1 MLLASSY
8 LNVDSEDLVVAR
20 SCYNRT
26 SLMTAHKLP
35 FGAGLP
41 QIAAAF
47 LLLLFLAQCIWC
59 IALVPITSLESS
71 YIEDGLVQLDNMAQ
85 AGSPERSPL
94 VPLLGAIPVKLFAG
108 KITFEQLDRYR
119 FLIRLPFL
127 FCGLMLGASLWY
139 VARRLYGNFG
149 GFIALA
155 LYAFSPVIIAR
166 SSQLQEDIV
175 AAWGAFGLIFTGI
188 AVAHTLY
195 APREVILWNW
205 RRILLLGVSIAI
217 CIGAQFPMWI
227 VLLPALAFLLWVGHV
242 RPGAALV
249 IFATACA
256 IAAVLLLGFYGFHA
270 MAFVHSLRE
279 AQWFQFVPGQMELV
293 QNYRLVGEFFLQAG
307 LGPLVLI
314 AGGLVTFIVWRRTR
328 FFGTAAPLITAGVL
342 LVAAIETEYISGL
355 LFLFVALPF
364 LILFVSG
371 VAVDLLESRY
381 GIFANA
387 LVVGALIANATLDVY
402 GLLELRHLG
411 VR

>member
-1 MLLASSY
+1 
-8 LNVDSEDLVVAR
+8 
-20 SCYNRT
+20 
-26 SLMTAHKLP
+26 MTAHKLP
-35 FGAGLP
+35 FGAGIP
-41 QIAAAF
+41 QVAAAF
-47 LLLLFLAQCIWC
+47 LLLVFLAQCIWF

-71 YIEDGLVQLDNMAQ
+71 YIEDGLLQLDNMAN

-94 VPLLGAIPVKLFAG
+94 VPLLAAIPVKVLAG
-108 KITFEQLDRYR
+108 KITWEQLDAYR
-119 FLIRLPFL
+119 FVIRLPFV

-155 LYAFSPVIIAR
+155 LYTFSPIVLNR
-166 SSQLQEDIV
+166 TNEVQQDIV
-175 AAWGAFGLIFTGI
+175 AAWGAFGMIFTGI

-205 RRILLLGVSIAI
+205 RRIVLLAISIAI

-242 RPGAALV
+242 RRGAALV
-249 IFATACA
+249 IFATACG
-256 IAAVLLLGFYGFHA
+256 IAALLLFGFYGFRPMVFA
-270 MAFVHSLRE
+270 HSLRD
-279 AQWFQFVPGQMELV
+279 AQWFQFVPRELGSAL
-293 QNYRLVGEFFLQAG
+293 NYRLVGEFFLQAG
-307 LGPLVLI
+307 LGPIVLVVGAL
-314 AGGLVTFIVWRRTR
+314 ATFAAWKHTR

-342 LVAAIETEYISGL
+342 VLAALGTEQSSGL
-355 LFLFVALPF
+355 LFLFVAMPF

-381 GIFANA
+381 AIFANA
-387 LVVGALIANATLDVY
+387 VVVGALIANATLDVY

>member
-1 MLLASSY
+1 
-8 LNVDSEDLVVAR
+8 
-20 SCYNRT
+20 
-26 SLMTAHKLP
+26 
-35 FGAGLP
+35 
-41 QIAAAF
+41 
-47 LLLLFLAQCIWC
+47 
-59 IALVPITSLESS
+59 
-71 YIEDGLVQLDNMAQ
+71 
-85 AGSPERSPL
+85 
-94 VPLLGAIPVKLFAG
+94 
-108 KITFEQLDRYR
+108 
-119 FLIRLPFL
+119 
-127 FCGLMLGASLWY
+127 MLGASLWY

-149 GFIALA
+149 GLIALA
-155 LYAFSPVIIAR
+155 LYSFSPLILNRTNQV
-166 SSQLQEDIV
+166 QEDIV
-175 AAWGAFGLIFTGI
+175 AAWGAFGLVFTAI

-205 RRILLLGVSIAI
+205 RRIVLLGVSIAL

-227 VLLPALAFLLWVGHV
+227 VLLPGLAFLLWVGHV

-256 IAAVLLLGFYGFHA
+256 IAAALLLAFYGFHPA
-270 MAFVHSLRE
+270 AFAHSLRE
-279 AQWFQFVPGQMELV
+279 AQWFPLLTQQPGSGL
-293 QNYRLVGEFFLQAG
+293 NYRLVGEFFLQAG

-314 AGGLVTFIVWRRTR
+314 VGALVTFCVWDRTR
-328 FFGTAAPLITAGVL
+328 FFGTCAPLITAGVL
-342 LVAAIETEYISGL
+342 VLAALGTEHFSGL
-355 LFLFVALPF
+355 LFLFVSLPF

>member
-1 MLLASSY
+1 
-8 LNVDSEDLVVAR
+8 
-20 SCYNRT
+20 
-26 SLMTAHKLP
+26 MTAHKLP
-35 FGAGLP
+35 FGAGVP

-47 LLLLFLAQCIWC
+47 LLLIFVAQCVWF

-71 YIEDGLVQLDNMAQ
+71 YVEDGLVQLDNMAS
-85 AGSPERSPL
+85 AGSAERSPL
-94 VPLLGAIPVKLFAG
+94 VPVLGAIAAKIAG
-108 KITFEQLDRYR
+108 INHFSQLDHHRL
-119 FLIRLPFL
+119 LIRLPFV
-127 FCGLMLGASLWY
+127 FCGVMLGASLWY

-149 GFIALA
+149 GLIALA
-155 LYAFSPVIIAR
+155 LYSFSPLILNRTNQV
-166 SSQLQEDIV
+166 QEDIV
-175 AAWGAFGLIFTGI
+175 AAWGAFGLVFTAI

-205 RRILLLGVSIAI
+205 RRILLLGVSIAL

-227 VLLPALAFLLWVGHV
+227 VLLPGLAFLLWAGHV

-256 IAAVLLLGFYGFHA
+256 IAAVLLLAFYGFHA
-270 MAFVHSLRE
+270 TAFVHSLRE
-279 AQWFQFVPGQMELV
+279 AQWFQFVPQKPGSGL
-293 QNYRLVGEFFLQAG
+293 NYRLVGEFFLQAG

-314 AGGLVTFIVWRRTR
+314 VGALVTFCLWDRTR

-342 LVAAIETEYISGL
+342 VVAALGAEHFSGL
-355 LFLFVALPF
+355 LFLFVSLPF

>member
-1 MLLASSY
+1 
-8 LNVDSEDLVVAR
+8 
-20 SCYNRT
+20 
-26 SLMTAHKLP
+26 MTAHKLP
-35 FGAGLP
+35 FGAGIP
-41 QIAAAF
+41 QVAAAI
-47 LLLLFLAQCIWC
+47 LLLVFLAQCIWV
-59 IALVPITSLESS
+59 IAVVPVTSLESS
-71 YIEDGLVQLDNMAQ
+71 YIEDGLIQLDNMSN

-94 VPLLGAIPVKLFAG
+94 VPLLGAIPVKLFASN
-108 KITFEQLDRYR
+108 ITFEQLSRFR

-155 LYAFSPVIIAR
+155 LYSFSPLIVAR

-175 AAWGAFGLIFTGI
+175 AAWGAFGLIFTAI

-205 RRILLLGVSIAI
+205 RRILLLGVSIAL
-217 CIGAQFPMWI
+217 CVGAQFPMWI
-227 VLLPALAFLLWVGHV
+227 VLVPALAFLLWVGYV

-256 IAAVLLLGFYGFHA
+256 IAAVLLLSFYGFHA
-270 MAFVHSLRE
+270 AAFAHSLRE
-279 AQWFQFVPGQMELV
+279 AQWFQFVPGQLELLR
-293 QNYRLVGEFFLQAG
+293 NYRLVGEFFLQAG

-314 AGGLVTFIVWRRTR
+314 AGSLVTFFVWARTR
-328 FFGTAAPLITAGVL
+328 FFGTAAPLITAGAL
-342 LVAAIETEYISGL
+342 IVAALGTEHYSGL
-355 LFLFVALPF
+355 LFLFVSLPF

-402 GLLELRHLG
+402 TLLELRHLG

>member
-1 MLLASSY
+1 MPAQK
-8 LNVDSEDLVVAR
+8 R
-20 SCYNRT
+20 
-26 SLMTAHKLP
+26 P
-35 FGAGLP
+35 FGAGIL

-47 LLLLFLAQCIWC
+47 LLLLFLAQCIWF

-71 YIEDGLVQLDNMAQ
+71 YIEDGLLQLDNIAN
-85 AGSPERSPL
+85 AGSPDRSPL
-94 VPLLGAIPVKLFAG
+94 VPLLAAVPIKLLAG
-108 KITFEQLDRYR
+108 KITWEQLDAYR
-119 FLIRLPFL
+119 FAIRLPFV

-155 LYAFSPVIIAR
+155 LYTFSPIVINR
-166 SSQLQEDIV
+166 TNEVQQDIV
-175 AAWGAFGLIFTGI
+175 AAWGAFGMIFTGI

-205 RRILLLGVSIAI
+205 RRILLLAISIAI

-227 VLLPALAFLLWVGHV
+227 VLVPALAFLLWVGHV
-242 RPGAALV
+242 RRGAALV
-249 IFATACA
+249 IFATACGL
-256 IAAVLLLGFYGFHA
+256 AALLLLGFYGFRPMTFAHA
-270 MAFVHSLRE
+270 LRD
-279 AQWFQFVPGQMELV
+279 AQWFQFVPRELGSPL
-293 QNYRLVGEFFLQAG
+293 NYRLVGEFFLEAG
-307 LGPLVLI
+307 LGPLVLV
-314 AGGLVTFIVWRRTR
+314 VTALATFAAWPRTR

-342 LVAAIETEYISGL
+342 VLAALGTEQTSGM

-381 GIFANA
+381 GILANA
-387 LVVGALIANATLDVY
+387 VVVGALIANATLDVY

>member
-1 MLLASSY
+1 
-8 LNVDSEDLVVAR
+8 
-20 SCYNRT
+20 
-26 SLMTAHKLP
+26 
-35 FGAGLP
+35 
-41 QIAAAF
+41 
-47 LLLLFLAQCIWC
+47 
-59 IALVPITSLESS
+59 
-71 YIEDGLVQLDNMAQ
+71 
-85 AGSPERSPL
+85 

-108 KITFEQLDRYR
+108 SITFEQLSRYR

-155 LYAFSPVIIAR
+155 LYSFSPLIVAR

-175 AAWGAFGLIFTGI
+175 AAWGAFGLIFTAI

-205 RRILLLGVSIAI
+205 RRILLLGVSIAL
-217 CIGAQFPMWI
+217 CVGAQFPMWI
-227 VLLPALAFLLWVGHV
+227 VLVPALAFLLWVGHV

-256 IAAVLLLGFYGFHA
+256 IAAVLLLSFYGFHVA
-270 MAFVHSLRE
+270 AFAHSLRE
-279 AQWFQFVPGQMELV
+279 AQWFQFVPGQLELLR
-293 QNYRLVGEFFLQAG
+293 NYRLLGEFFLQAG

-314 AGGLVTFIVWRRTR
+314 AGSLVTFFVWDRTR
-328 FFGTAAPLITAGVL
+328 FFGTAAPLITAGAL
-342 LVAAIETEYISGL
+342 IVAALGTEHYSGL

-402 GLLELRHLG
+402 TLLELRHLG

>member
-1 MLLASSY
+1 MP
-8 LNVDSEDLVVAR
+8 D
-20 SCYNRT
+20 
-26 SLMTAHKLP
+26 HKLSSR
-35 FGAGLP
+35 AGIP
-41 QIAAAF
+41 QLAAAF
-47 LLLLFLAQCIWC
+47 LLLIFLAQCIWF
-59 IALVPITSLESS
+59 ITLVPITSLESS
-71 YIEDGLVQLDNMAQ
+71 YIEDGTVQLSNMAN

-94 VPLLGAIPVKLFAG
+94 VPLMGAIPTKLAG
-108 KITFEQLDRYR
+108 VSHLSQLDSFR
-119 FLIRLPFL
+119 FLIRLPFV
-127 FCGLMLGASLWY
+127 FCGVMLGASLWY

-155 LYAFSPVIIAR
+155 LYTFSPLILNRTNQV
-166 SSQLQEDIV
+166 QEDIV

-195 APREVILWNW
+195 APREVVLWNW
-205 RRILLLGVSIAI
+205 RRILLLGISIAL

-227 VLLPALAFLLWVGHV
+227 VLVPGLAFLLWVGHV

-256 IAAVLLLGFYGFHA
+256 IAAVLLFAFYGFHPP
-270 MAFVHSLRE
+270 AFAHSLRE
-279 AQWFQFVPGQMELV
+279 AQWFAFEPREAASTLS
-293 QNYRLVGEFFLQAG
+293 YRLMWEFFLQAG
-307 LGPLVLI
+307 LGPIVLI
-314 AGGLVTFIVWRRTR
+314 AGALVTFAAWKRTR
-328 FFGTAAPLITAGVL
+328 FFGTAAPLITAAVL
-342 LVAAIETEYISGL
+342 VLAALGTERTSGL

-381 GIFANA
+381 AIFANA
-387 LVVGALIANATLDVY
+387 IIVGALIANATLDIY

>member
-1 MLLASSY
+1 MP
-8 LNVDSEDLVVAR
+8 DQ
-20 SCYNRT
+20 
-26 SLMTAHKLP
+26 KLP
-35 FGAGLP
+35 FGAGIP
-41 QIAAAF
+41 QLAAGL
-47 LLLLFLAQCIWC
+47 LLLLFVAQCIWF
-59 IALVPITSLESS
+59 IALVPITSLETS
-71 YIEDGLVQLDNMAQ
+71 YIEDGLVQLQNMANS
-85 AGSPERSPL
+85 GSPERSPL
-94 VPLLGAIPVKLFAG
+94 VPLLGAIPVKLIGGLRFY
-108 KITFEQLDRYR
+108 QLSQYR
-119 FLIRLPFL
+119 FLIRLPFV
-127 FCGLMLGASLWY
+127 FCGVMLGASLWY

-155 LYAFSPVIIAR
+155 LYTFSPIILNR
-166 SSQLQEDIV
+166 TNQVQEDIV

-195 APREVILWNW
+195 APREVVLWNW
-205 RRILLLGVSIAI
+205 RRILLLGISIAL
-217 CIGAQFPMWI
+217 CIGAQFPLWI
-227 VLLPALAFLLWVGHV
+227 VLVPGLAFLLWVGHV

-256 IAAVLLLGFYGFHA
+256 IAAVLLLGFYGFHFA
-270 MAFVHSLRE
+270 AFAHSLRD
-279 AQWFQFVPGQMELV
+279 AQWFEFVPQQLTV
-293 QNYRLVGEFFLQAG
+293 STNYRLVGEFFLQAG

-314 AGGLVTFIVWRRTR
+314 AVALVTFATWKHTR

-342 LVAAIETEYISGL
+342 VLAALGTQHFSGL
-355 LFLFVALPF
+355 LFLFVSLPF

-387 LVVGALIANATLDVY
+387 VVVGALIANATLDVY

>member
-1 MLLASSY
+1 MQ
-8 LNVDSEDLVVAR
+8 AR
-20 SCYNRT
+20 
-26 SLMTAHKLP
+26 KLP
-35 FGAGLP
+35 FGAGIP
-41 QIAAAF
+41 QLVAAF
-47 LLLLFLAQCIWC
+47 LLLLFLAQCIWF

-71 YIEDGLVQLDNMAQ
+71 YIEDGLVQLQNMAN

-94 VPLLGAIPVKLFAG
+94 VPLLGAIPVKLTGATRFP
-108 KITFEQLDRYR
+108 QLSQYR

-127 FCGLMLGASLWY
+127 FCGVMLGASLWY

-155 LYAFSPVIIAR
+155 LYTFSPLIVAR
-166 SSQLQEDIV
+166 TSQVQEDIV

-205 RRILLLGVSIAI
+205 RRILLLGISIAL
-217 CIGAQFPMWI
+217 CVGAQFPMWI
-227 VLLPALAFLLWVGHV
+227 VLLPGLAFLLWVGHV

-256 IAAVLLLGFYGFHA
+256 IAAVLMLGFYGFRPA
-270 MAFVHSLRE
+270 AFAHSMGE
-279 AQWFQFVPGQMELV
+279 AQWLQFVPRQLGSAL
-293 QNYRLVGEFFLQAG
+293 NYKLVGEFFLQVG
-307 LGPLVLI
+307 LGSLVLVV
-314 AGGLVTFIVWRRTR
+314 GGLATFAVWGRTR
-328 FFGTAAPLITAGVL
+328 FFGTAAPLITAAVL
-342 LVAAIETEYISGL
+342 VLAALGTEQFSAL
-355 LFLFVALPF
+355 LFLFVSLPF

-381 GIFANA
+381 AILANA
-387 LVVGALIANATLDVY
+387 VVVGALIANATLDVY

>member
-1 MLLASSY
+1 
-8 LNVDSEDLVVAR
+8 
-20 SCYNRT
+20 
-26 SLMTAHKLP
+26 MTAHKLP
-35 FGAGLP
+35 FGAGFP
-41 QIAAAF
+41 QVAAAF

-59 IALVPITSLESS
+59 ITLVPVTSLESS

-85 AGSPERSPL
+85 SGSPERSPL
-94 VPLLGAIPVKLFAG
+94 VLLMGAIPVKLFAG

-119 FLIRLPFL
+119 FIFRLPFL

-155 LYAFSPVIIAR
+155 LYSFSPVIVAR

-175 AAWGAFGLIFTGI
+175 AAWGAFGLIFTAI

-227 VLLPALAFLLWVGHV
+227 VLLPGLAFLLWVGHV

-256 IAAVLLLGFYGFHA
+256 IAAVLLLSFYGFHPA
-270 MAFVHSLRE
+270 AFAHSLRE
-279 AQWFQFVPGQMELV
+279 AQWFQFVPGQLELV

-314 AGGLVTFIVWRRTR
+314 VGALVTFFAWRRTR

-342 LVAAIETEYISGL
+342 VVAALETDSGL
-355 LFLFVALPF
+355 LFLFVSLPF

-387 LVVGALIANATLDVY
+387 LVVGALIANATLEVY
-402 GLLELRHLG
+402 GLIELRHLG

>member
-1 MLLASSY
+1 MP
-8 LNVDSEDLVVAR
+8 D
-20 SCYNRT
+20 
-26 SLMTAHKLP
+26 HKLSSR
-35 FGAGLP
+35 AGIP
-41 QIAAAF
+41 QLAAAF
-47 LLLLFLAQCIWC
+47 LLLIFLAQCIWF
-59 IALVPITSLESS
+59 ITLVPITSLESS
-71 YIEDGLVQLDNMAQ
+71 YIEDGMVQLGNMAE

-94 VPLLGAIPVKLFAG
+94 VPLLGAIPTKLAG
-108 KITFEQLDRYR
+108 VSHFSQLDSFR
-119 FLIRLPFL
+119 FLIRLPFV
-127 FCGLMLGASLWY
+127 FCGVMLGASLWY

-155 LYAFSPVIIAR
+155 LYTFSPLILNRTNQV
-166 SSQLQEDIV
+166 QEDIV

-205 RRILLLGVSIAI
+205 RRILLLGISIAL

-227 VLLPALAFLLWVGHV
+227 VLVPGLAFLLWVGHV

-256 IAAVLLLGFYGFHA
+256 IAAVLLFAFYGFHPA
-270 MAFVHSLRE
+270 AFAHSLRE
-279 AQWFQFVPGQMELV
+279 AQWFAFEPQEAASPLS
-293 QNYRLVGEFFLQAG
+293 YRLLWEFFLQAG
-307 LGPLVLI
+307 LGPIVLI
-314 AGGLVTFIVWRRTR
+314 AGALVTFAAWKRTR
-328 FFGTAAPLITAGVL
+328 FFGTAAPLITAAVL
-342 LVAAIETEYISGL
+342 VIAALGTERTSGL

-381 GIFANA
+381 AIFANA
-387 LVVGALIANATLDVY
+387 IIVGALIANATLDIY

>member
-1 MLLASSY
+1 MQ
-8 LNVDSEDLVVAR
+8 AR
-20 SCYNRT
+20 
-26 SLMTAHKLP
+26 KLP

-41 QIAAAF
+41 QLAAAF
-47 LLLLFLAQCIWC
+47 LLLLFLAQCIWF
-59 IALVPITSLESS
+59 IALVPISSLESS
-71 YIEDGLVQLDNMAQ
+71 YIDDGLVQLQNMTN

-94 VPLLGAIPVKLFAG
+94 VPLLGAIPVKLRGAIHFS
-108 KITFEQLDRYR
+108 QLSQYR
-119 FLIRLPFL
+119 FPIRLPFL

-155 LYAFSPVIIAR
+155 LYSFSPIIINR
-166 SSQLQEDIV
+166 TNQVQEDIV

-195 APREVILWNW
+195 APREVVLWNW
-205 RRILLLGVSIAI
+205 RRILLLGISIAL
-217 CIGAQFPMWI
+217 CVGAQFSLWI
-227 VLLPALAFLLWVGHV
+227 LLIPGLAFLLWVGHV

-249 IFATACA
+249 IFAAACA
-256 IAAVLLLGFYGFHA
+256 IAALLMLGFYGFHPVTLA
-270 MAFVHSLRE
+270 HSLRE
-279 AQWFQFVPGQMELV
+279 AQWLQFSPQQLGSALS
-293 QNYRLVGEFFLQAG
+293 YRLVGEFFLQAG

-314 AGGLVTFIVWRRTR
+314 AGALVTFAGWRRTR

-342 LVAAIETEYISGL
+342 VLAGLGTEQFSGL
-355 LFLFVALPF
+355 LFLFVSLPF

-387 LVVGALIANATLDVY
+387 VIVGALIANATLDIY

>member
-1 MLLASSY
+1 
-8 LNVDSEDLVVAR
+8 
-20 SCYNRT
+20 
-26 SLMTAHKLP
+26 MTGQKLP
-35 FGAGLP
+35 FGAGIP
-41 QIAAAF
+41 QIAAA
-47 LLLLFLAQCIWC
+47 LLLLVLLAQCIWV
-59 IALVPITSLESS
+59 ISLVPITSLESS
-71 YIEDGLVQLDNMAQ
+71 YIEDGLIQLDNMAQ

-108 KITFEQLDRYR
+108 NITFEQLSRYR
-119 FLIRLPFL
+119 FVIRLPFL

-155 LYAFSPVIIAR
+155 LYSFSPIIVAR

-175 AAWGAFGLIFTGI
+175 AAWGAFGLIFTAI

-227 VLLPALAFLLWVGHV
+227 VLVPALGFLLWVGHV

-249 IFATACA
+249 IFAAACA
-256 IAAVLLLGFYGFHA
+256 IAAVLLLSFYGFRPV
-270 MAFVHSLRE
+270 AFAHSLHE
-279 AQWFQFVPGQMELV
+279 AQWFQFVPGQLELL

-307 LGPLVLI
+307 LGPLVLV
-314 AGGLVTFIVWRRTR
+314 AGSLVTFFVWDRTR

-342 LVAAIETEYISGL
+342 VVAALGTEHYSGL

-402 GLLELRHLG
+402 TLLELRHIG

>member
-1 MLLASSY
+1 
-8 LNVDSEDLVVAR
+8 
-20 SCYNRT
+20 
-26 SLMTAHKLP
+26 MTAYKLP
-35 FGAGLP
+35 FGAGIP
-41 QIAAAF
+41 QVAAA
-47 LLLLFLAQCIWC
+47 LLLLVFLAQCIWV
-59 IALVPITSLESS
+59 IAVVPITSLESS
-71 YIEDGLVQLDNMAQ
+71 YIEDGLIQLDNMST

-108 KITFEQLDRYR
+108 SITFEQLSRYR

-155 LYAFSPVIIAR
+155 LYSFSPLIVAR

-175 AAWGAFGLIFTGI
+175 AAWGAFGLIFTAI

-205 RRILLLGVSIAI
+205 RRILLLGVSIAL
-217 CIGAQFPMWI
+217 CVGAQFPMWI
-227 VLLPALAFLLWVGHV
+227 VLVPALAFLLWVGHV

-256 IAAVLLLGFYGFHA
+256 IAAVLLLSFYGFHVA
-270 MAFVHSLRE
+270 AFAHSLRE
-279 AQWFQFVPGQMELV
+279 AQWFQFVPGQLELLR
-293 QNYRLVGEFFLQAG
+293 NYRLLGEFFLQAG

-314 AGGLVTFIVWRRTR
+314 AGSLVTFFVWDRTR
-328 FFGTAAPLITAGVL
+328 FFGTAAPLITAGAL
-342 LVAAIETEYISGL
+342 IVAALGTEHYSGL

-402 GLLELRHLG
+402 TLLELRHLG

>member
-1 MLLASSY
+1 
-8 LNVDSEDLVVAR
+8 
-20 SCYNRT
+20 
-26 SLMTAHKLP
+26 MTAHKLP
-35 FGAGLP
+35 FGAGIP
-41 QIAAAF
+41 QVAAAI
-47 LLLLFLAQCIWC
+47 LLLVFLAQCIWV
-59 IALVPITSLESS
+59 ISLMPITSLESS
-71 YIEDGLVQLDNMAQ
+71 YIEDGLIQLDNMAQ

-94 VPLLGAIPVKLFAG
+94 VPLLGAIPIKLFG
-108 KITFEQLDRYR
+108 GTLTWEQLNPYR

-127 FCGLMLGASLWY
+127 FCGVMLGGSLWY

-155 LYAFSPVIIAR
+155 LYAFSPIIIAR
-166 SSQLQEDIV
+166 SCQVQEDIV

-227 VLLPALAFLLWVGHV
+227 VLLPGLAFLLWVGHV
-242 RPGAALV
+242 RPGAAVV

-256 IAAVLLLGFYGFHA
+256 IAVLILLGFYGFHGP
-270 MAFVHSLRE
+270 AFVHSLRE
-279 AQWFQFVPGQMELV
+279 AQWFTVVPGHLELL
-293 QNYRLVGEFFLQAG
+293 QNYHLVGTFFLQAG

-314 AGGLVTFIVWRRTR
+314 VGGLITFLAWRRTR
-328 FFGTAAPLITAGVL
+328 FFGTAAPLITAVVL
-342 LVAAIETEYISGL
+342 ILAAVETEQGSGL

-381 GIFANA
+381 AIVANA
-387 LVVGALIANATLDVY
+387 VVVGALIANATLGVY
-402 GLLELRHLG
+402 TLLELRNMG
-411 VR
+411 VQ

>member
-1 MLLASSY
+1 
-8 LNVDSEDLVVAR
+8 
-20 SCYNRT
+20 
-26 SLMTAHKLP
+26 MTVHKLP
-35 FGAGLP
+35 FGAGMP
-41 QIAAAF
+41 QLAAA
-47 LLLLFLAQCIWC
+47 LLLLIFLAQCVWV
-59 IALVPITSLESS
+59 IAYVPISSLESS
-71 YIEDGLVQLDNMAQ
+71 YIEDGLVQLGNMAE

-94 VPLLGAIPVKLFAG
+94 VPLMGAIPVKLFAG
-108 KITFEQLDRYR
+108 KITFEDLDSYR
-119 FLIRLPFL
+119 FLIRLPFV

-155 LYAFSPVIIAR
+155 LYTFSPIIIAR
-166 SSQLQEDIV
+166 TNAVEEDIV
-175 AAWGAFGLIFTGI
+175 AAWGAFGLIFTAI

-205 RRILLLGVSIAI
+205 RRILLLGVSIAL

-227 VLLPALAFLLWVGHV
+227 VLVPALAFLLWVGHV
-242 RPGAALV
+242 RRGAALV

-256 IAAVLLLGFYGFHA
+256 IAAMILLGFYGFHA
-270 MAFVHSLRE
+270 LDLAHSLRE
-279 AQWFQFVPGQMELV
+279 AQWFQFLPRQLGSSL
-293 QNYRLVGEFFLQAG
+293 NYRLGFEFFLQGG
-307 LGPLVLI
+307 LGPLVLVVG
-314 AGGLVTFIVWRRTR
+314 ALVTFAVWPRTR
-328 FFGTAAPLITAGVL
+328 FFGTAAPLITAAVL
-342 LVAAIETEYISGL
+342 VLAALGTEQLSAL

-387 LVVGALIANATLDVY
+387 VVVGALIASAMLDLY
-402 GLLELRHLG
+402 GLSQLRHLG